1 MAQVLLFSKRDDF
14 ISLASPVIFI
24 DGGGVCNNLETV

>member
-14 ISLASPVIFI
+14 IFLASPVIFM
-24 DGGGVCNNLETV
+24 DGGVPVTIMETV